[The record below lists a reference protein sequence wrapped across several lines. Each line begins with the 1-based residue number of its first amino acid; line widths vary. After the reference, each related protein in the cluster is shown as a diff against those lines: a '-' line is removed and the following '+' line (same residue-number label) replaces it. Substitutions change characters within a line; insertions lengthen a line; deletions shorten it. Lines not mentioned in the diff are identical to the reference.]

1 MKRNLKSKKLNEL
14 IGDFVNTVKSK
25 KPMRF
30 EELWRQVVGTKLAS
44 ETYNIRF
51 KNKTLYIGVK
61 NPYLKADLLSQK
73 NKILKK
79 IGALNSNIHQIVF
92 D

>member
-14 IGDFVNTVKSK
+14 IGDFVNSVKVK

-30 EELWRQVVGTKLAS
+30 EELWRQVVGKKLAS
-44 ETYNIRF
+44 ETCNIRF

-61 NPYLKADLLSQK
+61 SPYLKADLLSQQ

-79 IGALNSNIHQIVF
+79 IGDFNSNIQKIVF

>member
-14 IGDFVNTVKSK
+14 IGDFVNVVQSK
-25 KPMRF
+25 KPMCF
-30 EELWRQVVGTKLAS
+30 EELWKQVVGEKIAS

-51 KNKTLYIGVK
+51 KNKTLYIAVK
-61 NPYLKADLLSQK
+61 KPYLKKDLSSKK
-73 NKILKK
+73 NTLLQK
-79 IGALNSNIHQIVF
+79 IGTLNSNIKQIIF